1 MQADLA
7 QKVADVALAT
17 IGHHVII
24 TDEQGVIIGSS
35 LPERRGDLHSPS
47 LEAMARRGEVVT
59 TFDEARRLG
68 KVCPGV
74 TLPIELA
81 GEVVGSVAI
90 AGEPDE
96 VARFGH
102 LVRREAEV
110 FLKERMLLE
119 AELLRD
125 GARQHLIQ
133 EIYAFAGGEMDREF
147 LLARGREMAVD
158 LTLPR
163 LCLVIDVT
171 PLEPEKKN
179 AEATERRRLA
189 GEIQAL
195 FKRPQDLTAILGS
208 DKFITLPVV
217 ARRERRTFVDDVVG
231 DCLRLKESFQRRG
244 REVSFGIGPIADDLD
259 ALSFSLRSAWRALVL
274 GRRAQ
279 GGPGVFLYEDFLLD
293 DLLAGADRRLAQT
306 FVARSLGDLPSAD
319 DFDELTTTLRAWMS
333 NPFHPGQVASAL
345 DIHRNTLAYRLD
357 KIGRLTG
364 QNMRDFRGL
373 FSLELALRLRDHPT
387 LAELKRKDGDRK

>member
-24 TDEQGVIIGSS
+24 TDERAIIIGSS
-35 LPERRGDLHSPS
+35 LPDRRGDLHSPS
-47 LEAMARRGEVVT
+47 LKAMTSRSEVVT
-59 TFDEARRLG
+59 TPDEALSLDRVR
-68 KVCPGV
+68 PGV

-81 GEVVGSVAI
+81 GEIVGSVAI

-96 VARFGH
+96 VARFGQ

-147 LLARGREMAVD
+147 LLARGREIAID
-158 LTLPR
+158 LALPR

-171 PLEPEKKN
+171 PLGPDRKN
-179 AEATERRRLA
+179 AEASERRRLA
-189 GEIQAL
+189 GEIEAL

-208 DKFITLPVV
+208 DKFIVLPVLSG
-217 ARRERRTFVDDVVG
+217 RERRIFVDAVADN
-231 DCLRLKESFQRRG
+231 CRRLRESFRRRG
-244 REVSFGIGPIADDLD
+244 REVSFGIGPVADDLD
-259 ALSFSLRSAWRALVL
+259 DLSLSLRSAWRALVL
-274 GRRAQ
+274 GRRVRGEA
-279 GGPGVFLYEDFLLD
+279 GVFFYDDFLLD
-293 DLLAGADRRLAQT
+293 DLLAGADRRLAQA
-306 FVARSLGDLPSAD
+306 FIARSLGDLRGAD
-319 DFDELTTTLRAWMS
+319 DFDALKTTLRAWMS
-333 NPFHPGQVASAL
+333 DPFHPGQVARSL
-345 DIHRNTLAYRLD
+345 GIHRNTLTYRLD

-364 QNMRDFRGL
+364 QDLRDFRSL
-373 FSLELALRLRDHPT
+373 FSLELALRLADYPA
-387 LAELKRKDGDRK
+387 LAERKRGEFRT